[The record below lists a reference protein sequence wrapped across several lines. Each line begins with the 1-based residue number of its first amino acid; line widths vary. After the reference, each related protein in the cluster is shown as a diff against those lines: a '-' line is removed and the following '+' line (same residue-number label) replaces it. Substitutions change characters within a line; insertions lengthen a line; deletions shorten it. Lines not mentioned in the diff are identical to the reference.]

1 MKKIMFNDEYGL
13 TKAVLEGRKTM
24 MRRMA
29 YNGDTKNPCI
39 EWRRL
44 TPHQRRQSQSKDIRI
59 AVISTY
65 ALGEDLAVS
74 QSYKDAGVEFIELYD
89 RVLHDIRPPKG
100 KEKWGYTKRMA
111 GYTNKMFVRADLMPH
126 RIRITDIKVE
136 RLQDISDEDCMKE
149 GVGQEYNVPKM
160 EGTRLHDMYT
170 FPCANGSVDVFET
183 PREAFAALID
193 RVSGRGTWDSNP
205 YVFVYS
211 FELIK

>member
-24 MRRMA
+24 TRRMA
-29 YNGDTKNPCI
+29 YNSDTKNPCT

-44 TPHQRRQSQSKDIRI
+44 TPYQRRQAQNKDIRI
-59 AVISTY
+59 AAISTY
-65 ALGEDLAVS
+65 TLGEYLAVE

-89 RVLHDIRPPKG
+89 RVLHGIRPQKG
-100 KEKWGYTKRMA
+100 KEKWGYTKRMS
-111 GYTNKMFVRADLMPH
+111 GYTNKMFVRADLMPNI
-126 RIRITDIKVE
+126 IRITDIKVE
-136 RLQDISDEDCMKE
+136 LLQDISDEDCMKE
-149 GVGQEYNVPKM
+149 GVGQEYNVPEM

-170 FPCANGSVDVFET
+170 FPCADGSVDVFET

-193 RVSGRGTWDSNP
+193 RVSGRDTWDSNP